1 MELLLNLVWIATAS
15 AALVAWVAW
24 RRSSDSDAVPKM
36 LRGTMVVVCVLAL
49 LFPVISISDDLSQT
63 PGLVESSR
71 LQDVLK
77 APELRGIYHMAAT
90 LPAVFLLSLQ
100 PAFQPLPRQ
109 YVRAARLSLHE
120 VFWSPSIEKRPPPQ
134 LA

>member
-1 MELLLNLVWIATAS
+1 MELLLNLIWIATAS

-24 RRSSDSDAVPKM
+24 RRNSDSNAVPEM
-36 LRGTMVVVCVLAL
+36 LRGAMVVVCVLAL
-49 LFPVISISDDLSQT
+49 LFPVISISDDLSQS
-63 PGLVESSR
+63 PGLAESSR

-77 APELRGIYHMAAT
+77 APELRGIYHVAAT
-90 LPAVFLLSLQ
+90 LQAVVLLSLQ
-100 PAFQPLPRQ
+100 PTFQALPRK